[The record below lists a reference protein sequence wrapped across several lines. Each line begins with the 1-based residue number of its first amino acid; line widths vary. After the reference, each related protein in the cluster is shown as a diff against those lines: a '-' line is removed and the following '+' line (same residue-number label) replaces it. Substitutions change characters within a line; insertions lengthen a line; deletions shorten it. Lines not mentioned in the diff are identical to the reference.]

1 MIYSLDTNI
10 LVALLRSRDEILS
23 RKFLSKRPCDYCV
36 SEIVRAELLFGA
48 EKSDRPDEN
57 RHAVDQLLAPLRLIP
72 FEGNT
77 ALHYAEIR
85 THLENAGSAIGSNDL
100 LIAATARS
108 HGHTLVTRN
117 TSEFLRVPALA
128 VEKW

>member
-10 LVALLRSRDEILS
+10 LIELLRSRDEPL
-23 RKFLSKRPCDYCV
+23 RGKFLSKKPRDYCV
-36 SEIVRAELLFGA
+36 SEIVRAELLLGA
-48 EKSDRPDEN
+48 EKSDHPDRN
-57 RHAVDQLLAPLRLIP
+57 RKAVELLLAPLRLIP
-72 FEGNT
+72 FEGDD
-77 ALHYAEIR
+77 AMHYAKIR
-85 THLENAGSAIGSNDL
+85 THLENTGTSIGSNDL

-117 TSEFLRVPALA
+117 TAEFLRVPALA